1 MKRALKLC
9 VAGMLSLVSVS
20 LRADDEV
27 TFRSEYPH
35 RMELSRSGS
44 AEFPEFPTRRRGG
57 TLNRVVPLSDSEDD
71 FRREPVTREEGLD
84 PFIPAPTPK
93 AVVDDESERIKLVL
107 TGRYSNPATVRAV
120 RALSGRQATELFTE
134 VSNRIDERSLEP
146 TSYDV
151 RVRRALRN
159 LGLALDNEAFIRGL
173 RISSDSF
180 RTDAFR
186 ESLGRLAGRMTV
198 RNRSDAAAVM
208 NAVMKES
215 ERVSGLTASVVAWE
229 FALASLDTLDKFS
242 GLDPAD
248 PDVRRGA
255 EAEGWQTAA
264 LDEEIVG
271 IGVEVREH
279 ADGLLVVKPLKGSP
293 AAEAGLRSGDVVT
306 AIDGRKIAGLKM
318 TESSDLM
325 KGTAGSRI
333 VLAVTRED
341 GSERSF
347 TIVRRKVRIW
357 TVNDVRMLN
366 SAGTAYLSLSRFS
379 AGSTAELDAALES
392 LYSRGMKSLVLDL
405 RGNPGGLLTT
415 CVEIADRFLPVGTI
429 VSTRGR
435 LSSDNMV
442 EKATF
447 ARTWSMP
454 LVVLIDG
461 DSASASEIFAAA
473 IQENRRGVVVGV
485 KSYGKGSVQ
494 THFPLNSISG
504 DLRITTALFYSPNGR
519 RMAGA
524 GVSPDVEVLDR
535 DGVANG
541 DRMLLEAE
549 RLASS
554 TELLSLARAAA
565 RVRPADPAKP
575 RSAALESIADPVGG
589 RTAVH

>member
-20 LRADDEV
+20 LQADDEA

-35 RMELSRSGS
+35 RMELSRSGA
-44 AEFPEFPTRRRGG
+44 AEFPAFPTRRRGA
-57 TLNRVVPLSDSEDD
+57 TSNRVVPLSDSDD
-71 FRREPVTREEGLD
+71 DVRREPVVREEGLD
-84 PFIPAPTPK
+84 PFIPAPTPR
-93 AVVDDESERIKLVL
+93 AVVDDESERIKVVL

-120 RALSGRQATELFTE
+120 RALSGRQASELFAE
-134 VSNRIDERSLEP
+134 VSSKIDERSLEP

-198 RNRSDAAAVM
+198 RNRSDAVAVM
-208 NAVMKES
+208 NSVMKES

-255 EAEGWQTAA
+255 EADGWQTAA

-293 AAEAGLRSGDVVT
+293 
-306 AIDGRKIAGLKM
+306 
-318 TESSDLM
+318 
-325 KGTAGSRI
+325 GTRI

-341 GSERSF
+341 GSERTF
-347 TIVRRKVRIW
+347 TILRRKVRIW

-366 SAGTAYLSLSRFS
+366 STGTAYLSLSRFS

-435 LSSDNMV
+435 LPADNMV

-494 THFPLNSISG
+494 THFPLNSIAG

-519 RMAGA
+519 RMAGE
-524 GVSPDVEVLDR
+524 GVNPDVEVPDR

-549 RLASS
+549 RLAGS
-554 TELLSLARAAA
+554 TELLSMARSAA

-575 RSAALESIADPVGG
+575 RSAALGSIADPVGG

>member
-1 MKRALKLC
+1 
-9 VAGMLSLVSVS
+9 
-20 LRADDEV
+20 
-27 TFRSEYPH
+27 
-35 RMELSRSGS
+35 
-44 AEFPEFPTRRRGG
+44 
-57 TLNRVVPLSDSEDD
+57 
-71 FRREPVTREEGLD
+71 
-84 PFIPAPTPK
+84 
-93 AVVDDESERIKLVL
+93 
-107 TGRYSNPATVRAV
+107 
-120 RALSGRQATELFTE
+120 LFAE
-134 VSNRIDERSLEP
+134 VSSKIDERSLEP

-198 RNRSDAAAVM
+198 RNRSDAVAVM
-208 NAVMKES
+208 NSVMKES

-255 EAEGWQTAA
+255 EADGWQTAA

-293 AAEAGLRSGDVVT
+293 AAEAGLRAGDVVT

-325 KGTAGSRI
+325 KGTAGTRI

-341 GSERSF
+341 GSERTF
-347 TIVRRKVRIW
+347 TILRRKVRIW

-366 SAGTAYLSLSRFS
+366 STGTAYLSLSRFS

-435 LSSDNMV
+435 LPADNMV

-494 THFPLNSISG
+494 THFPLNSIAG

-519 RMAGA
+519 RMAGE
-524 GVSPDVEVLDR
+524 GVNPDVEVSDR

-549 RLASS
+549 RLAGS
-554 TELLSLARAAA
+554 TELLSMARSAA

-575 RSAALESIADPVGG
+575 RSAALGSIADPVGG

>member
-1 MKRALKLC
+1 MKRALKLS
-9 VAGMLSLVSVS
+9 VFVMYSL
-20 LRADDEV
+20 LALPLLADDEA
-27 TFRSEYPH
+27 TFRSEYPS
-35 RMELSRSGS
+35 RMELSRSG
-44 AEFPEFPTRRRGG
+44 AVDFPAFPTRRRGG
-57 TLNRVVPLSDSEDD
+57 TLNRVVPLSDSDDD
-71 FRREPVTREEGLD
+71 FRREPAAREEGLD
-84 PFIPAPTPK
+84 PFIPAPTPST
-93 AVVDDESERIKLVL
+93 VVDEESERIRLVL
-107 TGRYSNPATVRAV
+107 TSRYSNPATVRAV
-120 RALSGRQATELFTE
+120 RALSSRQATELFTE
-134 VSNRIDERSLEP
+134 VSSRIDERSLEP

-159 LGLALDNEAFIRGL
+159 LGLALDNDAFVKGL

-198 RNRSDAAAVM
+198 RSRGDAVAVM
-208 NAVMKES
+208 NAVMKEA
-215 ERVSGLTASVVAWE
+215 ERVSGLSASVVAWE

-242 GLDPAD
+242 GLDPSD
-248 PDVRRGA
+248 PGMRQGA
-255 EAEGWQTAA
+255 EADGWRTAA
-264 LDEEIVG
+264 LEEEITG

-293 AAEAGLRSGDVVT
+293 AAEAGLRAGDVVT
-306 AIDGRKIAGLKM
+306 MIDGRRIAGLKM
-318 TESSDLM
+318 AESSDLM
-325 KGTAGSRI
+325 TGTAGSRI

-341 GSERSF
+341 GSERTF
-347 TIVRRKVRIW
+347 TIIRRKVRIW

-435 LSSDNMV
+435 LPGDNMT

-494 THFPLNSISG
+494 THFPLSSMSG

-519 RMAGA
+519 KMAGA
-524 GVSPDVEVLDR
+524 GVSPDVEVVDR

-549 RLASS
+549 RLAGSS
-554 TELLSLARAAA
+554 ELLSLAKSATK
-565 RVRPADPAKP
+565 VRPADPAKP
-575 RSAALESIADPVGG
+575 RSAALNRIADPV
-589 RTAVH
+589 AVGTMVH

>member
-1 MKRALKLC
+1 MKRALKLSVGVLC
-9 VAGMLSLVSVS
+9 SL
-20 LRADDEV
+20 LALPLPADDEV
-27 TFRSEYPH
+27 TLRSEYPS
-35 RMELSRSGS
+35 RMELSRSG
-44 AEFPEFPTRRRGG
+44 AVDFPAFPTRRRGG
-57 TLNRVVPLSDSEDD
+57 TLNRVVPLSDGEDD
-71 FRREPVTREEGLD
+71 FRREPSVREEGLD
-84 PFIPAPTPK
+84 PFVPAPTPST
-93 AVVDDESERIKLVL
+93 VVDEESERIKAVL

-120 RALSGRQATELFTE
+120 RALSARQATELYSE
-134 VSNRIDERSLEP
+134 VSGRIDERSLEP

-159 LGLALDNEAFIRGL
+159 LGLALDNDAFIKGL

-198 RNRSDAAAVM
+198 RSRGDAIAVM
-208 NAVMKES
+208 NAVMKEA
-215 ERVSGLTASVVAWE
+215 ERVSGLSASVVAWE
-229 FALASLDTLDKFS
+229 FALASIDTLDKFS

-248 PDVRRGA
+248 PGMRQGA
-255 EAEGWQTAA
+255 EADGWRTAA
-264 LDEEIVG
+264 LEEEITG

-293 AAEAGLRSGDVVT
+293 AAEAGLRAGDVVT
-306 AIDGRKIAGLKM
+306 VIDGRRIAGLKM

-341 GSERSF
+341 GSERTF

-366 SAGTAYLSLSRFS
+366 STGTAYLSLSRFS

-435 LSSDNMV
+435 LPSDNMV

-494 THFPLNSISG
+494 THFPLNSMSG

-519 RMAGA
+519 KMAGA
-524 GVSPDVEVLDR
+524 GVSPDVEVVDR

-541 DRMLLEAE
+541 DRMLMEAE
-549 RLASS
+549 RLAGS
-554 TELLSLARAAA
+554 TELLSLAKSAT

-575 RSAALESIADPVGG
+575 RSAALNRIADPVASG
-589 RTAVH
+589 TMVQ